1 MMTTIRTK
9 TKKVT
14 KPLLWAAVLL
24 LSLSSCEEYL
34 DVEPQD
40 KLAGEQLYRN
50 VYDADAV
57 VIGIYG
63 KFMGLAGKY
72 VMLNEM
78 RADLMTTTYNSD
90 PYLKELSEQNISA
103 ENPYVNPKDFYEVI
117 QNCNDAL
124 KNFNIMVADKKF
136 TQSQYEQRYADVAC
150 IRSWIYLQL
159 GIQYGTVP
167 YITEPITTLEDVKDI
182 SKYPRLSFNQL
193 LDELVKFTEGLTY
206 KKQYDATSSLVVTV
220 DGYYTPKFFINKE
233 CLLGDLQLWKGNYQQ
248 AAMHYKNVLETSSDL
263 PSSTALYETYRMS
276 IFGGSGNNDFLV
288 AYPSGQYYDA
298 SAVYNTDTQGWKSMF
313 ARTRDA
319 VWNTEWIWSLPFDSK
334 FAPKNP
340 FIAIFSKTGGQY
352 LAKPSQ
358 RAISLWESTSNYQ
371 KNGIPYDARGNKFTY
386 KMVGNDPVIMKYLY
400 KYETA
405 ADVFKTDGDWFL
417 YRAEKL
423 NLRYA
428 EAANRDNQHRIAD
441 AILNVGILKAFNR
454 GNLSVNTDDVT
465 NSMNTII
472 GTNRRPFP
480 YDFDARQGEHPY
492 YRGNWY
498 RSGGVRGRA
507 NLQPAAVVVGD
518 SLMSIE
524 NNIIDEAGLSLAY
537 EGNRWEDLV
546 RISLRRNNPAFLAD
560 KVYDKLNK
568 EGNTHAAEVR
578 AKLMNVNNW
587 YLPFTWK

>member
-1 MMTTIRTK
+1 MTIIRKK
-9 TKKVT
+9 TKKVAKT
-14 KPLLWAAVLL
+14 FLLGMALL

-34 DVEPQD
+34 DVQPQD
-40 KLAGEQLYRN
+40 KLVDEQMYRN
-50 VYDADAV
+50 VYDADAA

-78 RADLMTTTYNSD
+78 RADLMTTTGNSD

-117 QNCNDAL
+117 QSCNDAL
-124 KNFNIMVADKKF
+124 KNFDIMVAEKKF
-136 TQSQYEQRYADVAC
+136 TQSQYDQRYADIAC

-167 YITEPITTLEDVKDI
+167 YITEPITSLEDVKDI
-182 SKYPRLSFNQL
+182 NKHPRLSFNKL
-193 LDELVKFTEGLTY
+193 LEELVKFTEALQY
-206 KKQYDATSSLVVTV
+206 KDLYDSTSSLLTTV
-220 DGYYTPKFFINKE
+220 DGFYTDRLFINKQ
-233 CLLGDLQLWKGNYQQ
+233 CLLGDLQLWKGNYRQ
-248 AAMHYKNVLETSSDL
+248 AAEHYKTVMETASWR
-263 PSSTALYETYRMS
+263 PSSNDLYQIYRVTYS
-276 IFGGSGNNDFLV
+276 DFTV
-288 AYPSGQYYDA
+288 AYPTGQAQDA
-298 SAVYNTDTQGWKSMF
+298 SALINSDTQGWRSMF
-313 ARTRDA
+313 SRTRDA
-319 VWNTEWIWSLPFDSK
+319 TWNSEWIWSLPFDSR

-358 RAISLWESTSNYQ
+358 RAINLWKSNTQ
-371 KNGIPYDARGNKFTY
+371 SNGIPYDARGSKMTY

-400 KYETA
+400 KYEAA

-423 NLRYA
+423 HLRYA
-428 EAANRDNQHRIAD
+428 EAANRDNQYRIAD
-441 AILNVGILKAFNR
+441 AILNNGILRAFNR
-454 GNLSVNTDDVT
+454 GNLSVSADDVT
-465 NSMNTII
+465 NAMNTVVP
-472 GTNRRPFP
+472 GKNQRSFP

-498 RSGGVRGRA
+498 RGTGVRGRA
-507 NLQPAAVVVGD
+507 NLPNAAVVLTD
-518 SLMSIE
+518 SLTSIE
-524 NNIIDEAGLSLAY
+524 NNIIDEAALSLAY

-560 KVYDKLNK
+560 KVYDKLDK

-578 AKLMNVNNW
+578 AKLMNINNW